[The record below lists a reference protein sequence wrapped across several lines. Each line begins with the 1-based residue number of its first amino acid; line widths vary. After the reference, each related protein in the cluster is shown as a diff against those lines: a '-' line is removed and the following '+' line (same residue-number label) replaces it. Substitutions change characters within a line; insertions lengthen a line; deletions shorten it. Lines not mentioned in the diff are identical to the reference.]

1 MRLVKEPVEL
11 SLLHRRQSPLGQRLP
26 PLLSFSQEPFMP
38 LGGTK
43 EDENPG
49 FVSLTR
55 LDKGDAAPF
64 AAEVRSSPATW
75 GSHPLPG
82 GIFTGGK

>member
-1 MRLVKEPVEL
+1 
-11 SLLHRRQSPLGQRLP
+11 
-26 PLLSFSQEPFMP
+26 MP